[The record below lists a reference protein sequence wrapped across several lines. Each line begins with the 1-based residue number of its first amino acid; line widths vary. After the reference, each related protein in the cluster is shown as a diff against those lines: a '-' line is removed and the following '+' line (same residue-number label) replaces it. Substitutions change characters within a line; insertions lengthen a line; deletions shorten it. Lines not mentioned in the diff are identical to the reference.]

1 MVVMPSP
8 SLCEG
13 RPVDAR
19 TAYVAVQD
27 TLGGARETRL
37 GIGSRAKP
45 ARGLE
50 VGPNMRAKVAEM
62 HTAGDWSTN
71 KIFGMKRKTV
81 PFGSIASFSMKESNK
96 PSIWK
101 LSEVSQ
107 DVSPDR

>member
-1 MVVMPSP
+1 M
-8 SLCEG
+8 
-13 RPVDAR
+13 DAR

-27 TLGGARETRL
+27 TLGGARGTRL
-37 GIGSRAKP
+37 DIGSHAKP

-81 PFGSIASFSMKESNK
+81 PFRSIASFSMKGSNK

-107 DVSPDR
+107 AVSPDR